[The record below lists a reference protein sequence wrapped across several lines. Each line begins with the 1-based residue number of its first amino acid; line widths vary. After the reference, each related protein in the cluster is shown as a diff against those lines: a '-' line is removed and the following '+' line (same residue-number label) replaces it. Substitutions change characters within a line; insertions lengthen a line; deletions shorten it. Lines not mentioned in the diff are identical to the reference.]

1 MGFPSSEVDHC
12 DLDGLNNQ
20 RHNLRLASDSQ
31 QAANRQMPIGQTGY
45 RGVWLNR
52 SGFGARIWLNGQ
64 RVNLGYFRTAI
75 DAAKAYDAAVSKH
88 RGEFGILNFPKQ

>member
-1 MGFPSSEVDHC
+1 MVKD
-12 DLDGLNNQ
+12 
-20 RHNLRLASDSQ
+20 NLSRSIMRYQGKRRLKC
-31 QAANRQMPIGQTGY
+31 Y